1 MLSLCDTFLWVRGS
15 SFIYA
20 ITIFIPARNSST
32 AESHKPLYGVYA
44 LVLKIIILV
53 HVTATIC
60 EREILPAKQTG
71 TDNWEVHL
79 NILIPAPIHTS
90 QNVKYNMVMVIVF
103 LKCKLHFST

>member
-53 HVTATIC
+53 HITATIC

-71 TDNWEVHL
+71 TDN
-79 NILIPAPIHTS
+79 
-90 QNVKYNMVMVIVF
+90 
-103 LKCKLHFST
+103 